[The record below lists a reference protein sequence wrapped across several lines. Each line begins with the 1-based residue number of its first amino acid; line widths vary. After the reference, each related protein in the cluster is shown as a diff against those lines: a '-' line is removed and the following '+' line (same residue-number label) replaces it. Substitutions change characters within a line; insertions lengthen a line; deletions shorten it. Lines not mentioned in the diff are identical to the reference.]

1 MKYDALIVI
10 DMQTAL
16 VNAHPYNEAGVLA
29 GIRSLLER
37 CRASGVPVIYVC
49 HDGGP
54 GDELELG
61 SPGWQVAAPI
71 APEPGEKRFD
81 KHFNSAFRQT
91 GLHEYLQQMNAK
103 QLILCGMQTE
113 YCFDVSCKVAFELGY
128 EVTIARG
135 TTTTFD
141 NDFATARDLTRYY
154 EEKIW
159 ANRYAQVLELNEVLS
174 RLKGNKSS

>member
-1 MKYDALIVI
+1 MMYDALIVI

-16 VNAHPYNEAGVLA
+16 VDARPYNEVGVLA

-37 CRASGVPVIYVC
+37 CRASGIPVIYVC

-54 GDELELG
+54 GDELEFG
-61 SPGWQVAAPI
+61 SSGWQVAAPI
-71 APEPGEKRFD
+71 APKPGEKRFD

-91 GLHEYLQQMNAK
+91 GLHEYLQQMGANR
-103 QLILCGMQTE
+103 LILCGMQTE

-141 NDFATARDLTRYY
+141 NYFARAHDLTRYY

-159 ANRYAQVLELNEVLS
+159 ANRYAQVLDLNKVLS
-174 RLKGNKSS
+174 QLNDN

>member
-1 MKYDALIVI
+1 
-10 DMQTAL
+10 
-16 VNAHPYNEAGVLA
+16 
-29 GIRSLLER
+29 
-37 CRASGVPVIYVC
+37 
-49 HDGGP
+49 
-54 GDELELG
+54 
-61 SPGWQVAAPI
+61 
-71 APEPGEKRFD
+71 
-81 KHFNSAFRQT
+81 
-91 GLHEYLQQMNAK
+91 MNAK

-128 EVTIARG
+128 EVTIARD

-174 RLKGNKSS
+174 RLKGNESS

>member
-1 MKYDALIVI
+1 MKYDALIII

-49 HDGGP
+49 HDSGP

-174 RLKGNKSS
+174 RLKGNESS

>member
-10 DMQTAL
+10 DMQIAL
-16 VNAHPYNEAGVLA
+16 VNAHPYNESGVLY
-29 GIRSLLER
+29 GIRSLLES
-37 CRASGVPVIYVC
+37 CRAAGVPVIYIC

-61 SPGWQVAAPI
+61 CPGWQVAQQI
-71 APEPGEKRFD
+71 ASTPEEKRFD
-81 KHFNSAFRQT
+81 KHFNSAFRHT
-91 GLHEYLQQMNAK
+91 GLHEYLQQMGAK
-103 QLILCGMQTE
+103 RLILCGMQTE

-128 EVTIARG
+128 EVTIAKG

-141 NDFATARDLTRYY
+141 NDFAVARDLTRYY

-159 ANRYAQVLELNEVLS
+159 AGRYAQVLELDDVLS
-174 RLKGNKSS
+174 RINGH